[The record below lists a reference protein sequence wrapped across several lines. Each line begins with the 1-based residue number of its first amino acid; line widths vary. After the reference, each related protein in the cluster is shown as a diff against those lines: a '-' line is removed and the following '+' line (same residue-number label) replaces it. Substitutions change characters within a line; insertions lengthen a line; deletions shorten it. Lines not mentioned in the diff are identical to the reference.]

1 VIICFFHHS
10 YGIASNYHGRKKP
23 LKLDGVTQHLRR
35 TNDGNF
41 CSGTERLVI
50 VVVVETFFFL
60 VDGGD
65 YFFVDAIFFV
75 GNGFVV
81 V

>member
-1 VIICFFHHS
+1 M
-10 YGIASNYHGRKKP
+10 
-23 LKLDGVTQHLRR
+23 
-35 TNDGNF
+35 NDGNF